1 MSKCESFKISFS
13 GDFKEDYFN
22 LTIKHVF
29 ALKWIASHCSDVP
42 YILKADDDVIVN
54 LPLLQHIIEISP
66 LRRSIVGCR

>member
-1 MSKCESFKISFS
+1 MRKSESFKMSFS

-29 ALKWIASHCSDVP
+29 ALKWIASYCNDVS